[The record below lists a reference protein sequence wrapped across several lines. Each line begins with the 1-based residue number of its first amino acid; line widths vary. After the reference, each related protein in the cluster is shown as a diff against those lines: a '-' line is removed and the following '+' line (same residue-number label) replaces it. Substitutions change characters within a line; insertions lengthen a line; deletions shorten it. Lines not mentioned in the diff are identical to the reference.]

1 MDTENVLLVI
11 VNVWADF
18 GELIARSV
26 CGLWLVY
33 HFDKHTF
40 NERIAWHFSTSL
52 FIQLCNTYGLF
63 TTVFIEQSIYF
74 VNKTISIAFPD
85 PLFTLR
91 ALLLTE
97 FSWVYFYLQS
107 LFGKWES
114 IWSVFYT
121 FFSLINLELRQ
132 MLPFLLI
139 KKFLLKV
146 RFFFLIDFVVDCI
159 DPSCTGHG
167 ACIDGQCWCKIGW
180 TGINCSDADARLSQY
195 FPNCSSHGIQ
205 FISI

>member
-1 MDTENVLLVI
+1 MNAKLLTVMDTENVLLEI
-11 VNVWADF
+11 VSVWADF

-26 CGLWLVY
+26 CGLWLVF

-63 TTVFIEQSIYF
+63 TTVYVEQNIYF

-85 PLFTLR
+85 PLFALR
-91 ALLLTE
+91 ALLFTQ

-121 FFSLINLELRQ
+121 LLFINISRTLTKVN
-132 MLPFLLI
+132 
-139 KKFLLKV
+139 KKISRKTKALKN
-146 RFFFLIDFVVDCI
+146 FFL
-159 DPSCTGHG
+159 
-167 ACIDGQCWCKIGW
+167 
-180 TGINCSDADARLSQY
+180 RLRL
-195 FPNCSSHGIQ
+195 
-205 FISI
+205 